1 MSRQE
6 EFQSNQLKWQS
17 QLEDRIVKI
26 ESMCSQ
32 LLSLFNSIHSSSNSM
47 LNHNNN
53 NNLIHNNNNLNDNN
67 NSDSFSLK
75 KEKKEEKK
83 EEQVRFGKKKT
94 QMESFLPS
102 STNNNTSNLHRLS
115 SLHRE
120 QEERINSSSLSFS
133 ALSPTGNLYDDRID
147 LNTSLCQSNINVIKE
162 ESSDIVDRED
172 AQVEHIFQMIPSQ
185 LEQSETV
192 VNLEV
197 VGENDEEIV
206 INPNRPH
213 GTEEVKIPIELS
225 RVLLPHQVEGV
236 RFLWENT
243 VYMKGIEGCLLADS
257 MGLGKTLQM
266 ISLLSVLFLRNQIK
280 TALIVTPSTT
290 IANWEAEFF
299 KWLSPIHRPRLFTF
313 QGKNGS
319 RIEYLKQWKQQ
330 GGVFL
335 LSFEMFRQLTYVP
348 VNVEP
353 HENVLKYK
361 NFLCD
366 PGADLVVVDEGHKIS
381 NPSSNITE
389 SLKSIKTTK
398 RVVLTGYPLQ
408 NRLGE
413 YWCMVDFIRPN
424 YFGTLH
430 EFRQMFE
437 NPIANGLCID
447 SRPADVQLAKRRMYV
462 LTRLLKPF
470 FKRRDFSCLRDS
482 LPTKHEFVIGTCLST
497 IQKKLYL
504 AFLEYRMNY
513 FKSEPHAELLA
524 AQHIFLKIINHPD
537 VLRNSIQKNK
547 CLNEDLQNE
556 QSNIPIISEE
566 GVIEE
571 ESIVGID
578 FSWAEELMKGY
589 ERGDLSNGP
598 KLFILLQII
607 RFCREEGEKILIFSQ
622 SVQTLNVIQQ
632 FINDQNN
639 ICHSGEILH
648 YFRID
653 GGTPLIERQRQI
665 DAFNSKNS
673 RESVFLLS
681 TKAGG
686 LGINLTA
693 ANRVVLFDSS
703 WNPSHDV
710 ESIYRAYRFGQTK
723 EVHIY
728 RLISGGTIESRI
740 YDRQIIKQGLFRNVI
755 DEKNPKRTIPKVFT
769 RDLFKL
775 DTVVPLRTCS
785 EGESLVKEKDSS
797 NDPILFKLFSRYFP
811 YLTQL
816 HEHESF
822 LEEDDVETVDYN
834 DRRQVDE
841 FINKE
846 TNLSSETW
854 RRMVLMENRQTNQ
867 IRFDANGNTVVQVK
881 PNMWSQRIEKTVQN
895 MLGEPKST
903 SSIDLEDLEY
913 YGISEEKGEEEE
925 DLSENH
931 EVVFQSNSLSV
942 STNNAKG
949 NQIGRKRSFAPIIN
963 KTTTLNPKEDKR
975 SNVNQVIDSLPVSK
989 KTKTENN
996 QCRPFLKNN
1005 AIQNQS
1011 NENTKKKSREWS
1023 ERSKR
1028 MKNEPCKFFQ
1038 TKSGCQRD
1046 GCFYSHGRISVD

>member
-1 MSRQE
+1 
-6 EFQSNQLKWQS
+6 
-17 QLEDRIVKI
+17 
-26 ESMCSQ
+26 
-32 LLSLFNSIHSSSNSM
+32 
-47 LNHNNN
+47 
-53 NNLIHNNNNLNDNN
+53 
-67 NSDSFSLK
+67 
-75 KEKKEEKK
+75 
-83 EEQVRFGKKKT
+83 
-94 QMESFLPS
+94 
-102 STNNNTSNLHRLS
+102 
-115 SLHRE
+115 
-120 QEERINSSSLSFS
+120 
-133 ALSPTGNLYDDRID
+133 
-147 LNTSLCQSNINVIKE
+147 
-162 ESSDIVDRED
+162 
-172 AQVEHIFQMIPSQ
+172 
-185 LEQSETV
+185 
-192 VNLEV
+192 
-197 VGENDEEIV
+197 
-206 INPNRPH
+206 
-213 GTEEVKIPIELS
+213 
-225 RVLLPHQVEGV
+225 
-236 RFLWENT
+236 
-243 VYMKGIEGCLLADS
+243 
-257 MGLGKTLQM
+257 
-266 ISLLSVLFLRNQIK
+266 
-280 TALIVTPSTT
+280 
-290 IANWEAEFF
+290 
-299 KWLSPIHRPRLFTF
+299 
-313 QGKNGS
+313 
-319 RIEYLKQWKQQ
+319 
-330 GGVFL
+330 
-335 LSFEMFRQLTYVP
+335 MFRQLTYVP